1 MVISGVDELTVRDV
15 LLNDVA
21 RTNRI
26 FLRTVGDLTDDEM
39 QRVLAG
45 GLSPVIWQVGH
56 VTVSDAFFAKLCGS
70 DVTVPE
76 GLEGLFGRGTGR
88 GTGGA
93 KPYPSFAG
101 IKPVYERV
109 QAALEAIVQSADMGR
124 AVESKNF
131 KTVADALSFNCFHRG
146 YHIGKICTLRAL
158 LGRAPLF
165 N

>member
-1 MVISGVDELTVRDV
+1 M
-15 LLNDVA
+15 
-21 RTNRI
+21 
-26 FLRTVGDLTDDEM
+26 GDLTDDEM
-39 QRVLAG
+39 QRAPAG

-56 VTVSDAFFAKLCGS
+56 VAVSDAFFARLCGS

-76 GLEGLFGRGTGR
+76 GFDALFGRGTG
-88 GTGGA
+88 GVKT
-93 KPYPSFAG
+93 YPPFAE
-101 IKPVYERV
+101 IKTYYERM
-109 QAALEAIVQSADMGR
+109 QAALEAIAQSAEMGR

-146 YHIGKICTLRAL
+146 YHIGKMCTLRGL

>member
-1 MVISGVDELTVRDV
+1 LTTSSVEGITVRDMF
-15 LLNDVA
+15 LLEIN

-26 FLRTVGDLTDDEM
+26 LLRTLEDLSADEL
-39 QRVLAG
+39 QRSPVSN
-45 GLSPVIWQVGH
+45 LSPVIWQVGH
-56 VTVSDAFFAKLCGS
+56 VAATDAYFARMCGA

-76 GLEGLFGRGTGR
+76 AFMGLFGRN
-88 GTGGA
+88 TGGA
-93 KPYPSFAG
+93 KPYPG
-101 IKPVYERV
+101 LVDVKPVYETGQ
-109 QAALEAIVQSADMGR
+109 QALVALAQSTEMGR

-158 LGRAPLF
+158 MGRQPLF

>member
-1 MVISGVDELTVRDV
+1 MAISRVEAITVRDV

-26 FLRTVGDLTDDEM
+26 FLRTLGDLTEDEM
-39 QRVLAG
+39 QRSPAG

-56 VTVSDAFFAKLCGS
+56 VAVSDAFFVRLCGS
-70 DVTVPE
+70 DITVPD
-76 GLEGLFGRGTGR
+76 GFDTLFGRGTG
-88 GTGGA
+88 GVKA
-93 KPYPSFAG
+93 YPSFAD
-101 IKPVYERV
+101 IKPLYERI
-109 QAALEAIVQSADMGR
+109 QTALEALTQSAEMDR
-124 AVESKNF
+124 AIESKNF

-158 LGRAPLF
+158 MGRQPLF

>member
-1 MVISGVDELTVRDV
+1 VEGIGVRDIF
-15 LLNDVA
+15 LMEIN

-26 FLRTVGDLTDDEM
+26 LLRTLEDLSADEL
-39 QRVLAG
+39 QRSPVS

-56 VTVSDAFFAKLCGS
+56 VAATDAYFARMCGA
-70 DVTVPE
+70 DVTL
-76 GLEGLFGRGTGR
+76 LEEFRGLFGRNS
-88 GTGGA
+88 GGA
-93 KPYPSFAG
+93 KPYPG
-101 IKPVYERV
+101 LVEVKPVYEMG
-109 QAALEAIVQSADMGR
+109 QQTLEALTQSAEMGR

-158 LGRAPLF
+158 MGRQPLF

>member
-1 MVISGVDELTVRDV
+1 MTTSSVEGITVRDMF
-15 LLNDVA
+15 LLEIN

-26 FLRTVGDLTDDEM
+26 LLRTLEDLSADEL
-39 QRVLAG
+39 QRSPVTN
-45 GLSPVIWQVGH
+45 LSPVIWQVGH
-56 VTVSDAFFAKLCGS
+56 VAATDAYFARMCGA

-76 GLEGLFGRGTGR
+76 AFMGLFGRN
-88 GTGGA
+88 TGGA
-93 KPYPSFAG
+93 KPYPG
-101 IKPVYERV
+101 LVDVKPVYETGQ
-109 QAALEAIVQSADMGR
+109 QALVALAQSTEMGR

-158 LGRAPLF
+158 MGRQPLF

>member
-1 MVISGVDELTVRDV
+1 LTTSSVEGITVRDMF
-15 LLNDVA
+15 LLEIN

-26 FLRTVGDLTDDEM
+26 LLRTLEDLSADEL
-39 QRVLAG
+39 QRSPVTN
-45 GLSPVIWQVGH
+45 LSPVIWQVGH
-56 VTVSDAFFAKLCGS
+56 VAATDAYFARMCGA

-76 GLEGLFGRGTGR
+76 AFMGLFGRN
-88 GTGGA
+88 TGGA
-93 KPYPSFAG
+93 KPYPG
-101 IKPVYERV
+101 LVDVKPVYETGQ
-109 QAALEAIVQSADMGR
+109 QALVALAQSTEMGR

-158 LGRAPLF
+158 MGRQPLF

>member
-1 MVISGVDELTVRDV
+1 MTTSSVEGITVRDMF
-15 LLNDVA
+15 LLEIN

-26 FLRTVGDLTDDEM
+26 LLRTLEDLSADEL
-39 QRVLAG
+39 QRSPVSN
-45 GLSPVIWQVGH
+45 LSPVIWQVGH
-56 VTVSDAFFAKLCGS
+56 VAATDAYFARMCGA

-76 GLEGLFGRGTGR
+76 AFMGLFGRN
-88 GTGGA
+88 TGGA
-93 KPYPSFAG
+93 KPYPG
-101 IKPVYERV
+101 LVDVKPVYETGQ
-109 QAALEAIVQSADMGR
+109 QALVALAQSTEMGR

-158 LGRAPLF
+158 MGRQPLF